1 MSCNRCSECQ
11 GAYIT
16 VIFGYTIY
24 KDGNDTALEVSRSQV
39 HQCQQDVF
47 SQGIFDIFVRC
58 GIDLFQHTSQ
68 G

>member
-39 HQCQQDVF
+39 IQYIRWQ
-47 SQGIFDIFVRC
+47 
-58 GIDLFQHTSQ
+58 
-68 G
+68 